1 MSQSVRIGFIGLGS
15 IGKPMAVNLARS
27 ALPLTVWARR
37 PEVMESFQAEVR
49 RARTPA
55 EVGSHSDFVSV
66 VVFDDVAVEE
76 VIFGTDGLVQGLSPG
91 AVVLVHST
99 VPPEFIIDVA
109 QRAKEFG
116 IDVLDAPVSGGP
128 DGAELGQL
136 TIMAGGEASVV
147 ARVRPLTDILASSVI
162 HLGGLGA
169 GQGTKLLN
177 NAIFTAHLALT
188 DSVAQLAIELEIEP
202 AALMQAISA
211 SSGRSFALD
220 MYRNSGT
227 VAKIAAGAARPALTK
242 DVGILRSLVATD
254 PLVLQVAE
262 TFVKAMAQAADSR
275 NDGVK

>member
-15 IGKPMAVNLARS
+15 IGKPMAVNISRS
-27 ALPLTVWARR
+27 GVPLTVWARR
-37 PEVMESFQAEVR
+37 PEVLESF
-49 RARTPA
+49 PA
-55 EVGSHSDFVSV
+55 EVLRAQTPSEVGNQSDLVSV

-76 VIFGTDGLVQGLSPG
+76 VLFGANGLMQGLKPG

-109 QRAKEFG
+109 LRAKEFG
-116 IDVLDAPVSGGP
+116 VDVLDAPVSGGP

-136 TIMAGGEASVV
+136 TIMAGGDASVV
-147 ARVRPLTDILASSVI
+147 ARVKPLTDILASSVI
-162 HLGGLGA
+162 HLGGIGA

-177 NAIFTAHLALT
+177 NAIFTAQLALA
-188 DSVAQLAIELEIEP
+188 DSVAQVAIELEIEP
-202 AALMQAISA
+202 AALMQAISL

-242 DVGILRSLVATD
+242 DVGILRSLVTSD
-254 PLVLQVAE
+254 PLVVEVAE
-262 TFVKAMAQAADSR
+262 SFVKAMAQAADSR
-275 NDGVK
+275 NDGGK